1 MFKSRALLFIGVAIV
16 AMLAGALFAQFMR
29 GSDQPIVNL
38 NSGTLLPGGR
48 DLPDFQLVDSSNTP
62 FTRSQL
68 AGHWSVLFFGFT
80 NCPDICPTTLTTL
93 AQVEKGLTDLPNEQR
108 PQMVFVS
115 VDPKRDTPAQV
126 DAYIK
131 FFSPGFVGLTG
142 EPANVEQFTRAM
154 GMPVQINDTGNGAYT
169 VDHAATLLLID
180 PQARLTAV
188 FSAPHQLDTL
198 TGDLRTAI
206 TALSQ

>member
-29 GSDQPIVNL
+29 GPDQPIVNL
-38 NSGTLLPGGR
+38 SSGTLLPGGR

-62 FTRSQL
+62 YTRAQL
-68 AGHWSVLFFGFT
+68 AGRWSLLYFGLT

-93 AQVEKGLTDLPNEQR
+93 AQVEKGLADLPAAQR
-108 PQMVFVS
+108 PRMVFVS

-126 DAYIK
+126 DTYIK

-142 EPANVEQFTRAM
+142 EPANVEHFTRAM
-154 GMPVQINDTGNGAYT
+154 GVPVQINDTGNGAYT
-169 VDHAATLLLID
+169 VDHAATLLLLD

>member
-1 MFKSRALLFIGVAIV
+1 MFKSRALLFIGITIV

-29 GSDQPIVNL
+29 GSDQPVVNL

-48 DLPDFQLVDSSNTP
+48 DVADFNLVDSSNAP
-62 FTRSQL
+62 FSRARL
-68 AGHWSVLFFGFT
+68 AGQWSVLFFGFT

-93 AQVEKGLTDLPNEQR
+93 AQVEKGLADLPAAQR
-108 PQMVFVS
+108 PRMVFVS

-126 DAYIK
+126 DTYIR

-142 EPANVEQFTRAM
+142 EPANVERFTRAM
-154 GMPVQINDTGNGAYT
+154 GVPVQIHDSGNGAYM
-169 VDHAATLLLID
+169 VDHAATLFLLD

-198 TGDLRTAI
+198 AGDLRTAI